1 MNMSKAPEINDS
13 NFEEEVLKASS
24 LVLVDFWASWCA
36 PCRTMSPIIDA
47 VAAEWAGK
55 AKVVKLNV
63 DENPVNSAK
72 YAVMSIPTM
81 IFFKGGKEVERQVG
95 FISQRNLSEKI
106 KFRL

>member
-1 MNMSKAPEINDS
+1 MSKAQEVKDS
-13 NFEEEVLKASS
+13 DFKVEVLQHPS

-47 VAAEWAGK
+47 VAEEYVGRV
-55 AKVVKLNV
+55 KVVKLNI
-63 DENPVNSAK
+63 DENPGTAAE

-81 IFFKGGKEVERQVG
+81 VLFKDGKELERLVG

-106 KFRL
+106 KSRL